1 MLWLSLYFPRL
12 LIDSFCDDDDIPV
25 AVILQQGSQRAIIQ
39 CNPAASDAGVAP
51 GMPLNTAYALSPSL
65 KVIEYRE
72 EQQKNIIGTLSRWAL
87 QYSSAVCIEDEQ
99 SLLLEIQG
107 SLKLFDGLCSLLQRI
122 SNDIQE
128 QHYLYSYGVAPTPAA
143 AHLLARAAP
152 GGKILEMEDI
162 NAGIKDIDVGF
173 LALSAFA
180 RKALHQ
186 SGIRN
191 CQQLTKLPVSS
202 LNRRFGKDAGNYLG
216 KLLGQLPDLRHY
228 ITTQEG
234 FEQSLDLPQETE
246 NIKILQFSLNRL
258 IAALCGF
265 LYTRDLGVR
274 TLIITLHHH
283 RLTSTRIELHFSVA
297 GNERKHLLRVC
308 RTRLEKTPLPAAVIA
323 ISLTADNIQA
333 VIYTTGDLFDKHGGQ
348 SNELPQLLDTLSAR
362 LGEDAIYTLSS
373 CDEHRP
379 ECASQ
384 KTSSNNK
391 VSYSEGW
398 PLRPLWLLHT
408 PEPAPPIKL
417 FNQAERI
424 ENGWAEELDIRRDYF
439 LAEDLH
445 TGALYWVYSNE
456 IAKGEL
462 FIHGIFA

>member
-12 LIDSFCDDDDIPV
+12 LIDSYCDNDNNPV

-39 CNPAASDAGVAP
+39 CNLAALDAGVTSD
-51 GMPLNTAYALSPSL
+51 MLLNTAYALSPTL

-72 EQQKNIIGTLSRWAL
+72 EQQHNIISTLSRWAL
-87 QYSSAVCIEDEQ
+87 QYSSAVCLEDEQ

-107 SLKLFDGLCSLLQRI
+107 SLKLFDGLDNLLTRI
-122 SNDIQE
+122 DNDIQE
-128 QHYLYSYGVAPTPAA
+128 QRYLYRYGVAPTPAA
-143 AHLLARAAP
+143 AQLLARAMPEA
-152 GGKILEMEDI
+152 KILKMEHI
-162 NAGIKDIDVGF
+162 NAGIADIDVSF

-191 CQQLTKLPVSS
+191 CQQLTKLPTSA
-202 LNRRFGKDAGNYLG
+202 LNRRFGKEAGNYLG
-216 KLLGQLPDLRHY
+216 KLLGKLPDLRAN
-228 ITTQEG
+228 IKIQED

-283 RLTSTRIELHFSVA
+283 RLTSTCIELHFSVA

-308 RTRLEKTPLPAAVIA
+308 RTRLEQTPLPATVTA
-323 ISLTADNIQA
+323 ISLTASNIQA
-333 VIYTTGDLFDKHGGQ
+333 VIYRTDDLFDKHGNND
-348 SNELPQLLDTLSAR
+348 NELPQLLDTLSAR
-362 LGEDAIYTLSS
+362 LGEEAIYTLIS

-384 KTSSNNK
+384 EAPSNSKKNHCDP
-391 VSYSEGW
+391 W
-398 PLRPLWLLHT
+398 PLRPLWLLNT
-408 PEPAPPIKL
+408 PKPAPPVKL
-417 FNQAERI
+417 FSQAERI

-445 TGALYWVYSNE
+445 TGALYWVYTNE
-456 IAKGEL
+456 IAKGRL